1 MKSSTAIALT
11 IALCLVFSASLL
23 MNVLQQRTL
32 QRLQK
37 ENARLQKSN
46 ATGLA
51 SSNSFADIPPDNLP
65 GTYKWIINGEQRGT
79 VILHA
84 DGSIT
89 NWRGEK
95 KSYQW
100 QLWDDALALVWLKD
114 PNVFTRIIAPGI
126 YEGKRDD
133 KVFRMEKEN

>member
-1 MKSSTAIALT
+1 MKAGLAIALT
-11 IALCLVFSASLL
+11 IALCLVLSASLL
-23 MNVLQQRTL
+23 VNVLQQRTL
-32 QRLQK
+32 QQLQK
-37 ENARLQKSN
+37 ENARLHPSN
-46 ATGLA
+46 ATA
-51 SSNSFADIPPDNLP
+51 PTSPSTFADIPPGDLS

-79 VILHA
+79 VTLHA

-100 QLWDDALALVWLKD
+100 QLWDNALALVWLKD

-126 YEGKRDD
+126 YEGKREG

>member
-1 MKSSTAIALT
+1 MKASTAIALT
-11 IALCLVFSASLL
+11 IALCLVLSASLL

-32 QRLQK
+32 QQLQK
-37 ENARLQKSN
+37 ENARLQRSN
-46 ATGLA
+46 ATASA
-51 SSNSFADIPPDNLP
+51 SSSWFADIPLGDLP

-126 YEGKRDD
+126 YEGKRDG